1 MNDKPPFEKCYPH
14 IKLGLRSL
22 GHDYHY
28 RYNNSDPLFGI
39 SEYLKL
45 ILYKNVSKIT
55 IIKSMEYDLVQ
66 EKKQVLKIFFSSKF
80 QPSGVIVPIQ
90 LAFSLF
96 KIQILFPFHPQ
107 RKAL

>member
-1 MNDKPPFEKCYPH
+1 MNNKPPFEKCYPH

-55 IIKSMEYDLVQ
+55 IIYSMEYLYT
-66 EKKQVLKIFFSSKF
+66 LTC
-80 QPSGVIVPIQ
+80 P
-90 LAFSLF
+90 
-96 KIQILFPFHPQ
+96 
-107 RKAL
+107 R